1 MCTKECFNP
10 CVKTDNGFADMDPL
24 TTYFPLKNK
33 VALVTGAARGTALHI
48 ACALS
53 AAGAHL
59 AILDERE
66 HEKGIVARLF
76 SNNQDKVRF
85 WQLDVSD
92 NDAVQKV
99 MAAVETHF
107 GRIDILI
114 NSAGVD
120 ADNSFIRGASR
131 KHWEKAMQA
140 NVNGS
145 ILCSKHVAPAMERAG
160 GGSIV
165 NVLSLCA
172 MNNQQQAAADHAA
185 KTTLRM
191 SSMNAMRYAT
201 RNIRVNAVHPGVVRP
216 PALAAAMRKRDDL
229 TQRLVDSAELQ
240 MQTARGSATD
250 VAAAILYLASDASR
264 FVTGSELVIDAGP
277 CYC

>member
-1 MCTKECFNP
+1 MILPTMN
-10 CVKTDNGFADMDPL
+10 PL
-24 TTYFPLKNK
+24 TAYFPLKNK
-33 VALVTGAARGTALHI
+33 VALVTGAARGIALHI

-66 HEKGIVARLF
+66 QEGRIIARLLGGKK
-76 SNNQDKVRF
+76 DKVRF
-85 WQLDVSD
+85 WQVDVSD
-92 NDAVQKV
+92 NDAVQRV
-99 MAAVETHF
+99 MAAVEAHF
-107 GRIDILI
+107 GRIDILV

-120 ADNSFIRGASR
+120 AGNASAQGTPLKQR
-131 KHWEKAMQA
+131 EQAMQA

-172 MNNQQQAAADHAA
+172 MDGEQQEAADHAA
-185 KTTLRM
+185 RAALRM
-191 SSMNAMRYAT
+191 SNANAMRYAMQ
-201 RNIRVNAVHPGVVRP
+201 NIRVNAIHPGVVRP
-216 PALAAAMRKRDDL
+216 PALAAAMRKRNDL
-229 TQRLVDSAELQ
+229 TQVLADRAELQ
-240 MQTARGSATD
+240 MLTGRGSAAD

-277 CYC
+277 SRCF

>member
-1 MCTKECFNP
+1 
-10 CVKTDNGFADMDPL
+10 MDPL
-24 TTYFPLKNK
+24 STYFPLKNK
-33 VALVTGAARGTALHI
+33 VALVTGAARGIALHI

-66 HEKGIVARLF
+66 QEGEVIAGLLGNKQ
-76 SNNQDKVRF
+76 SEVRF

-92 NDAVQKV
+92 NDAVEQV
-99 MAAVETHF
+99 MTAVEAHF
-107 GRIDILI
+107 GRIDILV
-114 NSAGVD
+114 NSTGVD
-120 ADNSFIRGASR
+120 ANQPYAYGLSQ
-131 KHWEKAMQA
+131 KHWEKAMLA

-165 NVLSLCA
+165 NVLAPCA
-172 MNNQQQAAADHAA
+172 MNGKQHAAADQAA
-185 KTTLRM
+185 KATLRM
-191 SSMNAMRYAT
+191 NNMNAMRYAT
-201 RNIRVNAVHPGVVRP
+201 QNIRVNAIHPGVIRP

-229 TQRLVDSAELQ
+229 TQALADRAELQ
-240 MQTARGSATD
+240 MQTSRGSATD
-250 VAAAILYLASDASR
+250 VAAAILYLTSDASR

-277 CYC
+277 CHS